1 MTTWALKEIN
11 KHIWFVIN
19 PNSGLGTGKDVEQI
33 ITWLIPESVKYQFK
47 NTSHPNHATE
57 LTKEAIEAG
66 ADTVVA
72 VGGDG
77 TVNEVACGLINTN
90 IALGVI
96 PCGSG
101 NGFARHLKIP
111 MGTKAALKRI
121 LENKC
126 RTIDSAEINGTPY
139 FATAGLGFDAEVGWQ
154 FADFGKRGFISYMQ
168 VTTQTFFK
176 FKPKKYHL
184 IIDGK
189 KVETTAFLINF
200 ANAGQYGNNAWI
212 APSASL
218 SDGLIDVC
226 ILKSFPIG
234 HVPGILFRLFN
245 KTLEQSKFYEVIRA
259 KEIEVID
266 PSKYHIDGEPMKSD
280 GRLHIRVVPSS
291 LKVIS

>member
-1 MTTWALKEIN
+1 MGNGA
-11 KHIWFVIN
+11 
-19 PNSGLGTGKDVEQI
+19 DVAQI
-33 ITWLIPESVKYQFK
+33 ITWLVPDDFDVHIKHTTRPQ
-47 NTSHPNHATE
+47 HATE
-57 LTKEAIEAG
+57 LTKEAIASG

-77 TVNEVACGLINTN
+77 TVNEVGCGLINSDV
-90 IALGVI
+90 ALGVI

-111 MGTKAALKRI
+111 MSLKGAVKRVI
-121 LENKC
+121 ANEC
-126 RTIDSAEINGTPY
+126 RTIDSAEINGIPY

-154 FADFGKRGFISYMQ
+154 FADFGKRGFISYVQ
-168 VTTQTFFK
+168 VTTQAFFK
-176 FKPKKYHL
+176 FKPKTYHL
-184 IIDGK
+184 IIDGQK
-189 KVETTAFLINF
+189 RETTAFLINF

-245 KTLEQSKFYEVIRA
+245 KTLTQSKYYEVIRA

-266 PSKYHIDGEPMKSD
+266 PTKYHIDGEPMRTD
-280 GRLHIRVVPSS
+280 GHMTIRVVPNS
-291 LKVIS
+291 LKVIV